1 MRIMT
6 LALAPLGSLALI
18 LMPAVIVVHRDKP
31 HGLPLLIAYDDRR
44 HEEICEDGRIIIVR
58 VLANGNVSFNG
69 GELEIPRSELADRLH
84 EIFKT
89 RAERVVF
96 IEGDPELPLSA
107 VAEVIDIS
115 RREVNFVVIV
125 TPAVEAGSCLST
137 YRSPQGV
144 L

>member
-69 GELEIPRSELADRLH
+69 GELVIQRRELADRLR
-84 EIFKT
+84 EIFK
-89 RAERVVF
+89 RRVERVLFV
-96 IEGDPELPLSA
+96 EGDPDLPLSN
-107 VAEVIDIS
+107 VADVIDIS
-115 RREVNFVVIV
+115 RKEVDLVAIL
-125 TPAVEAGSCLST
+125 TPTVKRGYCLSVH
-137 YRSPQGV
+137 SPQAFF
-144 L
+144 